1 MACAAEI
8 HSSAR
13 HRRGLGGNSGDNSRP
28 VTLRDPS
35 PMLDPALLRTQ
46 PVDVAA
52 RLKETRGYDLN
63 VADLLLLETERKQIQ
78 VRTQELQNL
87 RNTKSKQIGMLK
99 AKGEDV
105 SAVMAEVA
113 AFGEELKQCESD
125 LADRLAKIDAI
136 AAGLPNLP
144 HESVPPGKDEHD
156 NVEQHRWGTPRAFD
170 FEVKDHVALGERH
183 GWLDGET
190 AAKLSGARFTV
201 LRGQLARM
209 HRALAQFM
217 LDLHTDEH
225 GYEETNVPLLV
236 NADSMRGTGQ
246 LPKFEDDL
254 FATATFEPALA
265 MWLKGKQ
272 TELMQLIQA
281 VDDDTGDKST
291 AHLDSRAKAI
301 LSVFK
306 DRYLIPTSE
315 VPLTNI
321 VRDEIVDAERL
332 PLRMTAHSMCF
343 RAEAGSAGRDTRGMI
358 RQHQFEKVELVTIA
372 KPDES
377 DAEHERMT
385 RCAETVL
392 EKLSLPYRKVL
403 LCSGDMGFSARKTYD
418 LEVWLPSQN
427 TYREIS
433 SCSNCG
439 DFQARRMQARW
450 RNPATGKPELVHT
463 LNGSGVAV
471 GRALIAVM
479 ENYQNA
485 DGSIAVP
492 EALRGYMGG
501 LISIA

>member
-1 MACAAEI
+1 
-8 HSSAR
+8 
-13 HRRGLGGNSGDNSRP
+13 
-28 VTLRDPS
+28 
-35 PMLDPALLRTQ
+35 MLDPVLLRNQ
-46 PVDVAA
+46 PDVLAA
-52 RLKETRGYDLN
+52 RLKETRGYDLD
-63 VADLLLLETERKQIQ
+63 VAVLQQWESERKQLQ

-113 AFGEELKQCESD
+113 GFGDELKASETRLD
-125 LADRLAKIDAI
+125 EIKLAIDAI
-136 AAGLPNLP
+136 AAGIPNLP
-144 HESVPPGKDEHD
+144 HESVPPGDDEAG

-170 FEVKDHVALGERH
+170 FEVKDHVELGARN

-201 LRGQLARM
+201 LRGQLARL

-217 LDLHTDEH
+217 LDLHTDTH

-236 NADSMRGTGQ
+236 NKDSMRGTGQ

-254 FATATFEPALA
+254 FGIAADVSGTVPADAVAQVRIGLNPNVEINDLARAANTARNV
-265 MWLKGKQ
+265 
-272 TELMQLIQA
+272 IQA
-281 VDDDTGDKST
+281 G
-291 AHLDSRAKAI
+291 I
-301 LSVFK
+301 

-321 VRDEIVDAERL
+321 VRDEILDAERL

-343 RAEAGSAGRDTRGMI
+343 RAEAGSAGRDTRGFI

-372 KPDES
+372 KPEES

-392 EKLSLPYRKVL
+392 EKLGLPYRKVL
-403 LCSGDMGFSARKTYD
+403 LCTGDMGFSAQKTYD
-418 LEVWLPSQN
+418 LEVWLPAQN

-485 DGSIAVP
+485 DGSITVP
-492 EALRGYMGG
+492 EVLRGYMGH
-501 LISIA
+501 LEKIA

>member
-1 MACAAEI
+1 
-8 HSSAR
+8 
-13 HRRGLGGNSGDNSRP
+13 
-28 VTLRDPS
+28 
-35 PMLDPALLRTQ
+35 MLDPALLRQQ
-46 PVDVAA
+46 PADLAA
-52 RLKETRGYDLN
+52 RLKDTRGYDLD
-63 VADLLLLETERKQIQ
+63 VAGLMLLESERKQLQ

-87 RNTKSKQIGMLK
+87 RNTRSKQIGMLK

-113 AFGEELKQCESD
+113 GFGDELKASE
-125 LADRLAKIDAI
+125 ARLDEIKAAIDAI
-136 AAGLPNLP
+136 AATLPNLP
-144 HESVPPGKDEHD
+144 HESVPLGADEHA
-156 NVEQHRWGTPRAFD
+156 NVEQHRWGTPRTFD
-170 FEVKDHVALGERH
+170 FAVKDHVELGARH
-183 GWLDGET
+183 GWLDAET

-201 LRGQLARM
+201 LRGQLARL

-217 LDLHTDEH
+217 LDLHTNEH

-246 LPKFEDDL
+246 LPKFEEDL
-254 FATATFEPALA
+254 FATHRIPEISSDGTSHTRVNVEEMLEF
-265 MWLKGKQ
+265 
-272 TELMQLIQA
+272 I
-281 VDDDTGDKST
+281 ST
-291 AHLDSRAKAI
+291 SRRLGENRHDEVLQGIKNIAG
-301 LSVFK
+301 LFR

-358 RQHQFEKVELVTIA
+358 RQHQFEKVELVSIA

-377 DAEHERMT
+377 EAEHERMT

-392 EKLSLPYRKVL
+392 EKLGLPYRKVL
-403 LCSGDMGFSARKTYD
+403 LCTGDMGFSARKTYD
-418 LEVWLPSQN
+418 LEVWLPSQD

-485 DGSIAVP
+485 DGSITVP
-492 EALRGYMGG
+492 EVLRGYMGG
-501 LISIA
+501 AERIA

>member
-1 MACAAEI
+1 
-8 HSSAR
+8 
-13 HRRGLGGNSGDNSRP
+13 
-28 VTLRDPS
+28 
-35 PMLDPALLRTQ
+35 MLDPVLLRNQ
-46 PVDVAA
+46 PAELAA

-63 VADLLLLETERKQIQ
+63 VADLMLLETERKQIQ
-78 VRTQELQNL
+78 VRTQELQSL
-87 RNTKSKQIGMLK
+87 RNEKSKLIGQLMGQIARLVAEEELDQVEAHKANVEILK
-99 AKGEDV
+99 A
-105 SAVMAEVA
+105 EVVG
-113 AFGEELKQCESD
+113 FGDELKHSEI
-125 LADRLAKIDAI
+125 RLAAIKHQIEFDAAEI
-136 AAGLPNLP
+136 PNLP
-144 HESVPPGKDEHD
+144 HESVPLGSDEAQ
-156 NVEQHRWGTPRAFD
+156 NVEQHRWGAPRSFD
-170 FEVKDHVALGERH
+170 FEVKDHVELGARH
-183 GWLDGET
+183 GWLDAET

-201 LRGQLARM
+201 LRGQLARL

-217 LDLHTDEH
+217 LDLHTDTH

-236 NADSMRGTGQ
+236 NEHSMRGTGQ
-246 LPKFEDDL
+246 LPKFKEDL
-254 FATATFEPALA
+254 FNIFEND
-265 MWLKGKQ
+265 G
-272 TELMQLIQA
+272 A
-281 VDDDTGDKST
+281 VD
-291 AHLDSRAKAI
+291 
-301 LSVFK
+301 F
-306 DRYLIPTSE
+306 YLIPTSE

-321 VRDEIVDAERL
+321 VRDEILDAERL

-358 RQHQFEKVELVTIA
+358 RQHQFEKVELVSIA

-385 RCAETVL
+385 RAAETVL
-392 EKLSLPYRKVL
+392 EKLGLPYRKVL
-403 LCSGDMGFSARKTYD
+403 LCTGDMGFAARKTYD

-485 DGSIAVP
+485 DGSITVP
-492 EALRGYMGG
+492 DVLRPYMGG
-501 LISIA
+501 AEKIA